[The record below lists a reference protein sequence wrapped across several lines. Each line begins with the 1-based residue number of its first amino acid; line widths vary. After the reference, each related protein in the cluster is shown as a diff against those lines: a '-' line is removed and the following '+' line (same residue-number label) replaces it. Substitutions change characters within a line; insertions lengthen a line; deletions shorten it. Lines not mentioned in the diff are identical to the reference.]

1 MLSDSEIFNILG
13 KSSADCAQLIAGVTE
28 DPESHTP
35 ALALKDGARRAG
47 IELEADGFERALLRY
62 AAVETSPRIVS
73 LPVQESVKVLM
84 QNEFRYYTTMAGR
97 DPLEFGS
104 YLFVTGCKVISLRR
118 FAAGPM
124 DWEISGFPGSWL
136 FKVGISDLARLFR
149 FLSMRMGGFKPV
161 FFMHVA
167 RRPKSRGLLLERST
181 AGLLSYS
188 AIAGAATV
196 YKRDR
201 GRGLVSRSSSGC
213 RQSPPGV
220 AQPPLPRG
228 RGIDREHGGSRSDCR
243 VHGTQRTTE
252 GGVQKRQAAIPNWR
266 SHVAARSGDRLG
278 TNTVGFRSLA
288 A

>member
-73 LPVQESVKVLM
+73 LPVQESVKMLM
-84 QNEFRYYTTMAGR
+84 QNEFKYYTTMAGR
-97 DPLEFGS
+97 DALEFGS

-167 RRPKSRGLLLERST
+167 RRPKNRGLLLEKEVLRAYYRIARSLELQRSIKGIVAAAWFHDPAAVADNPHLAWLNRPYLEAGGLIVNMEAAEAT
-181 AGLLSYS
+181 AGFMEHN
-188 AIAGAATV
+188 AQR
-196 YKRDR
+196 KEEFK
-201 GRGLVSRSSSGC
+201 SGKL
-213 RQSPPGV
+213 RYRIGV
-220 AQPPLPRG
+220 AMWPREAA
-228 RGIDREHGGSRSDCR
+228 IDWARTRSDL
-243 VHGTQRTTE
+243 E
-252 GGVQKRQAAIPNWR
+252 A
-266 SHVAARSGDRLG
+266 
-278 TNTVGFRSLA
+278 
-288 A
+288 